1 MLNPY
6 ASQLSGLDPVEVITA
21 TPAKLRAL
29 MNAIGGRADQPRAPG
44 KWSAR
49 EIVCHL
55 ADCEVAFAFRLRQTL
70 AEDRHIMQPFD
81 QEAWAK
87 RYAGY
92 DVEAALAT
100 FTALRQWN
108 LALVRSFT
116 AADMAR
122 PVTHPERGD
131 MTLATIVETM
141 GGHDRN
147 HLQQVEEIAG

>member
-1 MLNPY
+1 
-6 ASQLSGLDPVEVITA
+6 
-21 TPAKLRAL
+21 
-29 MNAIGGRADQPRAPG
+29 
-44 KWSAR
+44 
-49 EIVCHL
+49 
-55 ADCEVAFAFRLRQTL
+55 
-70 AEDRHIMQPFD
+70 MQPFD